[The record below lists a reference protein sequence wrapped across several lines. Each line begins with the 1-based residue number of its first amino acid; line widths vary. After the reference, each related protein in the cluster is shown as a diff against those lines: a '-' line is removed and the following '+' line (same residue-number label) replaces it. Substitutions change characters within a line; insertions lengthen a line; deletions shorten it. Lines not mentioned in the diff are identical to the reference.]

1 MRVTIDTTYPNNY
14 NLVLGGDNATVHSNK
29 LPDDTDEDEGIDY
42 VVNRQTLHTTITK
55 ERNFV
60 LASQATFDGG
70 FPDVYGVNKDTE

>member
-60 LASQATFDGG
+60 LAHKLLLMDG
-70 FPDVYGVNKDTE
+70 FLMYMALIKDTE